1 MLRGKKILR
10 ITLIMKEIYNLI
22 FQHFVFDSF
31 VKGYIT
37 LYTDG
42 CYSIKA
48 SFMKYEKV
56 SYLHDQTQPKVMMN
70 QNAHFT

>member
-10 ITLIMKEIYNLI
+10 ITLIMKEIYNWI
-22 FQHFVFDSF
+22 FLTFSIRLSV
-31 VKGYIT
+31 Y
-37 LYTDG
+37 LYTGDR
-42 CYSIKA
+42 YSIKS